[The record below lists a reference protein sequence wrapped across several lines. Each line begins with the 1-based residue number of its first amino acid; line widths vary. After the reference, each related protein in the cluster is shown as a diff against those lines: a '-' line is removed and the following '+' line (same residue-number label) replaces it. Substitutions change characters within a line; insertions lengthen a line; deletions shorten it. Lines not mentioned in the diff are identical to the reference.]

1 MFNPFSF
8 KFRKGQLSFCDF
20 FAKNHAEKLHQK
32 FLKYILG
39 VHTKTTNIAVL
50 SELGRFPLYYNII
63 KAMLKYY
70 YRLEKSQSTF
80 PLLYDAF
87 IESKGLSD
95 VNKLSWFSSID
106 VIIKKMQSSRPV
118 HNPNSRINDKTLY
131 NYFINDWE
139 QNLAQHSNGKLCTY
153 VTFKTNFGCEKYLSI
168 ISSFDLRR
176 CLSRLRLS
184 AHALRIERGRYQ
196 GTPRHNRTCPRC
208 DSGEVEDEKHFLF
221 NCNSLILQQS
231 KLLSCIDA
239 NCTQFKTLDNK
250 NKLIWLMNS
259 ENKDVLLELCNF
271 IKNNEKH
278 T

>member
-1 MFNPFSF
+1 MMHSLSL
-8 KFRKGQLSFCDF
+8 KGYLMLTS
-20 FAKNHAEKLHQK
+20 
-32 FLKYILG
+32 YLG
-39 VHTKTTNIAVL
+39 
-50 SELGRFPLYYNII
+50 F
-63 KAMLKYY
+63 
-70 YRLEKSQSTF
+70 
-80 PLLYDAF
+80 
-87 IESKGLSD
+87 
-95 VNKLSWFSSID
+95 
-106 VIIKKMQSSRPV
+106 
-118 HNPNSRINDKTLY
+118 
-131 NYFINDWE
+131 

-239 NCTQFKTLDNK
+239 NLKLSIIKTN
-250 NKLIWLMNS
+250 
-259 ENKDVLLELCNF
+259 
-271 IKNNEKH
+271 
-278 T
+278 